1 MRFGGWAEELGQDL
15 RYSLRVL
22 RRYPGFT
29 AVAVLTLAVGI
40 GANTA
45 IFSVVQALVLGPMA
59 GAGTDRL
66 VSIWAVDGRHAPIPH
81 DFSYP
86 ELVDFRARA
95 SSFDAVAGRRAAPV
109 GIASGDR
116 TEAGWAELVTT
127 NFFDVLRLEPALGRV
142 FQPEEENDPVA
153 VISHGLW
160 QRQFGGVADIVGQD
174 VGLSGQRFTV
184 IGVTP
189 EDFIGSRWPTPNR
202 HLCAGRHVRR
212 RDSAAGRLRLA
223 QLSWSLAR
231 AHRPTG

>member
-1 MRFGGWAEELGQDL
+1 VAHEPGSASPFRRRARRGAGVSHRGARGQWEKEGLTTAEARRRARIEFGNLDKVKDEVRDVRFGGWAEELGQDL

-160 QRQFGGVADIVGQD
+160 
-174 VGLSGQRFTV
+174 
-184 IGVTP
+184 
-189 EDFIGSRWPTPNR
+189 
-202 HLCAGRHVRR
+202 
-212 RDSAAGRLRLA
+212 
-223 QLSWSLAR
+223 
-231 AHRPTG
+231 